1 VILLNFNDAADFWF
15 YQIGLN
21 VIPITSKEKTPYV
34 KWSEFQDCPI
44 LEEQHIRWKTEEAF
58 NQGIAIIAGK
68 IWRGKY
74 KGKYLACID
83 IDNKKGIEE
92 FLSHF
97 GKVDTIEKLAAK
109 TIVEWHKD
117 NPYKVHIYFI
127 VDKPLTKRSGISIYR
142 KDKSLHEN
150 EIPAIE
156 VKSEAHHGI
165 MIVSPS
171 IHKNGFPYEIM
182 GTRELTVLDN
192 FRSEHLENAINAIY
206 LRCGNEKQNNQNGLT
221 PISELFKVDF
231 TIYEGYNRQEA
242 VLRVCGSLI
251 QRLKGIYPLDKIKE
265 LAYEWNL
272 EHCKPPLDE
281 KEFETKWQSAKKS
294 IGNSSLNSEEKP
306 ISENEELEYL
316 KDIKQRYISIFYDQL
331 GRLYVTIRI
340 NEHIENILLDSK
352 RFKSLIRK
360 EILEKANKTT
370 NDDKIER
377 LVKSIQAE
385 MIFDENIEQ
394 KELSLR
400 VAGLDG
406 NTIYYDLTNQKWE
419 IVKIT
424 SEGWEVVKDNLI
436 PLFKRYENN
445 CRPQV
450 YPIKDENNERFFKD
464 FLNLFNL
471 RDGTDRLL
479 LENYLISL
487 FVPEIQKAILVISGN
502 GGGAKTTI
510 FSLIKNIIDPST
522 FDTLSFCSNKN
533 ELIQALE
540 HSYVS
545 YFDNVS
551 HISQEV
557 SDTIC
562 RAVTGSGDSKRELY
576 TTDGVFVYKFKR
588 CIGIN
593 GINVVNT
600 KPDFIDRSL
609 ILKVER
615 IPEAKRRKEEE
626 IKKEFERLKPYVL
639 GYIFDVLVKYL
650 GYKEKHK
657 GEVIFKNL
665 PRMADFAESCEI
677 ISRCLG
683 YSENAFINAYRENID
698 NQNDEIIEASP
709 IAESIIIFMEN
720 KKQWIGTPTQL
731 YQYLCDII
739 SQVDS
744 NLKRSAYW
752 PKGPN
757 RLTYKINEIVPN
769 LLKREIEIVT
779 GEKINGQ
786 RVIIIRRLDSNQTS
800 SGKDSNS
807 NRLSDSFI
815 EPLSNY
821 INPYI
826 HRRGS
831 SDTFECEKCP
841 LTGDIH
847 FMKDHPCKKDLTIL
861 GR

>member
-1 VILLNFNDAADFWF
+1 MNFNDAADFWF
-15 YQIGLN
+15 YQIGVN
-21 VIPITSKEKTPYV
+21 VISIDSKEKTTYV
-34 KWSEFQDCPI
+34 KWSEFQDGPI
-44 LEEQHIRWKTEEAF
+44 SEEQYIRWKTEEAF

-74 KGKYLACID
+74 KGKHLACID

-97 GKVDTIEKLAAK
+97 GKVDTIDKLAAK

-117 NPYKVHIYFI
+117 NPFKVHIYFV
-127 VDKPLTKRSGISIYR
+127 VDKPLTKKSGISVYK
-142 KDKSLHEN
+142 KDNISNKG

-156 VKSEAHHGI
+156 VKSEGHHGI
-165 MIVSPS
+165 MIVAPS
-171 IHKNGFPYEIM
+171 IHMNGFAYETL
-182 GTRELTVLDN
+182 GTKVPTVLN
-192 FRSEHLENAINAIY
+192 VEQSEALENCINQIY
-206 LRCGNEKQNNQNGLT
+206 QTYGGGQRNSNGLI
-221 PISELFKVDF
+221 PIKDLFKADF
-231 TIYEGYNRQEA
+231 KVKEGNNRHEA
-242 VLRVCGSLI
+242 LLRVMESLI
-251 QRLKGIYPLDKIKE
+251 KRLSNIYPEEKIKD
-265 LAYEWNL
+265 LAWQYNL
-272 EHCKPPLDE
+272 NHFEPPLDD
-281 KEFETKWQSAKKS
+281 KEFDRQWNDAKRFIVKN
-294 IGNSSLNSEEKP
+294 GSSVEEKLR
-306 ISENEELEYL
+306 IDNEEIEYL
-316 KDIKQRYISIFYDQL
+316 QDIKQRYVSIFFDQL
-331 GRLYVTIRI
+331 NRLYVTIKI
-340 NEHIENILLDSK
+340 NNHIECIPIDSN
-352 RFKSLIRK
+352 RFKFLIRK
-360 EILEKANKTT
+360 EILENESKTL
-370 NDDKIER
+370 NDDKLDRII
-377 LVKSIQAE
+377 KSIQAE
-385 MIFDENIEQ
+385 MVFDETIEH
-394 KELSLR
+394 KELNLR
-400 VAGLDG
+400 VASNGD
-406 NTIYYDLTNQKWE
+406 IFYYDLTNLKWEIIKIAHDGWE
-419 IVKIT
+419 IVKDIT
-424 SEGWEVVKDNLI
+424 I
-436 PLFKRYENN
+436 PLFKRYEKNSK
-445 CRPQV
+445 PQV
-450 YPIKDENNERFFKD
+450 YPKKDIDNSKYFKE

-471 RDGTDRLL
+471 RSQKDRLL
-479 LENYLISL
+479 LEIYLISL
-487 FVPEIQKAILVISGN
+487 FIPGIQKAILVMKGN
-502 GGGAKTTI
+502 GGGAKTTT
-510 FSLIKNIIDPST
+510 FSLIKNIVDPGT
-522 FDTLSFCSNKN
+522 IDTLSFSSNKN
-533 ELIQALE
+533 DLIQALE
-540 HSYVS
+540 HSYVN

-551 HISQEV
+551 YISQEV

-650 GYKEKHK
+650 RYKEKYK

-720 KKQWIGTPTQL
+720 KKQWVGTPTQL
-731 YQYLCDII
+731 YQYLGDII

-744 NLKRSAYW
+744 NLKRSAFW

-757 RLTYKINEIVPN
+757 RLTYKINEIIPN
-769 LLKREIEIVT
+769 LLKRNIEIVT
-779 GEKINGQ
+779 GDKINGQ
-786 RVIIIRRLDSNQTS
+786 RVITIRRLDSNQTS
-800 SGKDSNS
+800 SRKDSDS
-807 NRLSDSFI
+807 NKLSDSFI

-831 SDTFECEKCP
+831 SDTFECERCP

-847 FMKDHPCKKDLTIL
+847 FMKVHFCTKNLTVL
-861 GR
+861 SR